1 MVRTTFSMTEG
12 DLKVNLRVDNG
23 QTLVSVLFDGEL
35 IDQFQTS
42 RVKQP
47 QTYMLSLIDSIQ
59 AVMRDAANVPD
70 LSPIE
75 YA

>member
-1 MVRTTFSMTEG
+1 MVRTTFTMTEG
-12 DLKVNLRVDNG
+12 DLKVTLRLDNG

-35 IDQFQTS
+35 IEQYTTAK
-42 RVKQP
+42 VKQP
-47 QTYMLSLIDSIQ
+47 DTYMLSLIDSFQ

-70 LSPIE
+70 LNPIE